1 MKATIVQCL
10 IQLPDRTTIG
20 DRFTV
25 TGDIL
30 VIGLEGEPIDVTAHG
45 GTTDIA
51 VGETEATLFARL
63 RTETV

>member
-30 VIGLEGEPIDVTAHG
+30 VIGLEGQPVDVTAHAG
-45 GTTDIA
+45 ATDIA
-51 VGETEATLFARL
+51 IGETEATLFARL
-63 RTETV
+63 KADAA

>member
-1 MKATIVQCL
+1 MRATIVQCL
-10 IQLPDRTTIG
+10 IALPDRTTIG

-30 VIGLEGEPIDVTAHG
+30 VIGLEGEQIDVTSYG

-51 VGETEATLFARL
+51 IGETAATLFARL
-63 RTETV
+63 KADAA